1 MNYILNKQSALM
13 VFITIIIYNTQKCK
27 YKQIIENQDLY
38 NRDLENT
45 IIKENSK
52 NIILHDLIDNLRVSE
67 ADFIKQ
73 TKYEIKHIQDI
84 LIEKQLIVQNLKNDI
99 EKKSLIINELSIK
112 IQTLNN
118 SNITLNKKN
127 IELYDIIDNLEKKN
141 AELKDKNDILNS
153 IYLAESIF

>member
-1 MNYILNKQSALM
+1 MEYILNKQSALM
-13 VFITIIIYNTQKCK
+13 VFITIVLYNTQKCK
-27 YKQIIENQDLY
+27 YKQKIENQDLY

-67 ADFIKQ
+67 ADFIKN
-73 TKYEIKHIQDI
+73 TKNEIKKIQDI
-84 LIEKQLIVQNLKNDI
+84 LTEKQLTVEYLKNDI
-99 EKKSLIINELSIK
+99 EKKSLTINELSIK

-127 IELYDIIDNLEKKN
+127 KELYDIIDNLEKKN
-141 AELKDKNDILNS
+141 AELKEKNDILNS
-153 IYLAESIF
+153 LYLVESIF